1 MSSCKTHPSAE
12 KWGKIYMEKPFWFA
26 KCVNVNYF
34 IGLLDSYRGG
44 NRIFV
49 SEILTDMKNYFL
61 TEVKRREK

>member
-1 MSSCKTHPSAE
+1 
-12 KWGKIYMEKPFWFA
+12 MEKPSWFA

-49 SEILTDMKNYFL
+49 SEILTDMKNYFII
-61 TEVKRREK
+61 EVKRREK